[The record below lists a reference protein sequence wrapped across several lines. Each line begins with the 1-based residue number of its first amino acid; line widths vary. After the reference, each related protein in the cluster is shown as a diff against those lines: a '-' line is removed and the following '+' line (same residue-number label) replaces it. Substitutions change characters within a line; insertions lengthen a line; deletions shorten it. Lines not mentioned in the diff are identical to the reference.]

1 MTGPN
6 QSPCEGSGRLQLG
19 IPRGADTNVGSVL
32 GIDVGKW
39 LAPTGLKQTDPKRGR
54 CHSNQRARRR
64 DGEGTGR
71 DGLRWVVIPVVIME
85 HNVGRVYFY
94 TDSS

>member
-32 GIDVGKW
+32 GIDVGKC
-39 LAPTGLKQTDPKRGR
+39 LAPTGLKQTDPKRVVAIQTSERG
-54 CHSNQRARRR
+54 
-64 DGEGTGR
+64 GGTGTGR

-85 HNVGRVYFY
+85 HSVGRVYFY